1 MVDERTLRLRLDV
14 LLDALSDLRRYRD
27 TLALDRLQ
35 NDRDAQHM
43 VLHALYVA
51 TQAVIDIA
59 FHASADA
66 EQALPPTYRA
76 VFDRL
81 VNASLLDAELAQR
94 LAGWAG
100 LRNVL
105 AHQYASVDFDRI
117 HTALQKDLGDLEQFA
132 AAVSG
137 WLEAGA

>member
-1 MVDERTLRLRLDV
+1 MVEADALRLRLDV

-27 TLALDRLQ
+27 SVPLERLES
-35 NDRDAQHM
+35 DRDTQHM
-43 VLHALYVA
+43 VLHAVYVA

-66 EQALPPTYRA
+66 EQALSPTYRA

-81 VNASLLDAELAQR
+81 AAVGLLEPSLAQR

-105 AHQYASVDFDRI
+105 AHQYASVDFERVHCILHD
-117 HTALQKDLGDLEQFA
+117 DLGDLESFA
-132 AAVSG
+132 KAVGG
-137 WLEAGA
+137 WLDHEG